1 MTVDVIISLN
11 YEGKC
16 MILVPVFLDLEE
28 MPDNHD
34 NLFVYL
40 SKDQVFKSSP

>member
-1 MTVDVIISLN
+1 MSVVTVFS
-11 YEGKC
+11 
-16 MILVPVFLDLEE
+16 DLEE
-28 MPDNHD
+28 MPDNHE